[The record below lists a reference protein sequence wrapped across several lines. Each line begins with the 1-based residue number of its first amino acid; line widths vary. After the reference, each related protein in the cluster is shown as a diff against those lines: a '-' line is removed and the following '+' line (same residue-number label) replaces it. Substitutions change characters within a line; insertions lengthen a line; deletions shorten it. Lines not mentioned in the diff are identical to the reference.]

1 MLFADDNLQLSRARA
16 RTIILVYTMEEARV
30 EYWSKFIDSVLVFIA
45 IIIIIIHRQI

>member
-1 MLFADDNLQLSRARA
+1 MLLADDNLQRNSPEDYYLS
-16 RTIILVYTMEEARV
+16 YTMEEARV